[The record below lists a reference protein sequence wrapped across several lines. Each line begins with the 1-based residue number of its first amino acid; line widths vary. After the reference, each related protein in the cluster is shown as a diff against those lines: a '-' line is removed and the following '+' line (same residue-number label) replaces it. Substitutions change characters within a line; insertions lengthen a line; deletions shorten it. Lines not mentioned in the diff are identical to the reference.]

1 MVKLINMK
9 ELLPILK
16 TIPVTDG
23 LILAVLIA
31 GIIITILSLF
41 YNLDRYSTKNK
52 FETVMVLIA
61 LMIMTYIASNVTI
74 KIDLHHNN
82 AIQNKEYEI
91 IQNNKILHINS
102 KSKYLKSKTFLIQ
115 FKNENVIQFQYN
127 NSQYQIKKSEENI
140 ILRND

>member
-1 MVKLINMK
+1 MK

-23 LILAVLIA
+23 LILTVLII

-41 YNLDRYSTKNK
+41 YNLDRYSPRNK
-52 FETVMVLIA
+52 FETVMIIIA
-61 LMIMTYIASNVTI
+61 LMIMTYIASNITI
-74 KIDLHHNN
+74 NIDLNHHN

-102 KSKYLKSKTFLIQ
+102 KSKFLQ
-115 FKNENVIQFQYN
+115 K
-127 NSQYQIKKSEENI
+127 
-140 ILRND
+140 L